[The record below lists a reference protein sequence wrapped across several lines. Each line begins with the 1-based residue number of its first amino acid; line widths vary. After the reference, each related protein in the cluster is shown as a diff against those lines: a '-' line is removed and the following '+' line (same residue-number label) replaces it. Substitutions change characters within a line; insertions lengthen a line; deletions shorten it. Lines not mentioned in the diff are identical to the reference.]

1 MPRPPLLLPLLLA
14 AAIGAAASGC
24 DGAEPE
30 GPAALEVRVPD
41 TFDALP
47 VPPQNPL
54 RADRVALG
62 ERLFFDPELSLDRS
76 VSCGSCHLPDLAFS
90 DGRARSLGVE
100 GREGLRNAPSL
111 LNVAYRRTFFW
122 DGGALF
128 LESQALVPLEDHRE
142 MDLPVDDA
150 LDRLRQHPEYP
161 ALFAEAFDG
170 EGPSV
175 RTLTYA
181 LAAYQRT
188 LVSAPTA
195 FDRFLAG
202 EPGALADDARAGVA
216 LFETHCQSCHAGPL
230 LTSEGF
236 ENNGTSVTDDDP
248 GRARITF
255 SDADRG
261 TFRVP
266 SLRAVART
274 APYFH
279 DGRFATLEAVVDHYD
294 RGGDATTG
302 QSPNVRPLHLT
313 EAERDALVAFL
324 RTLDDE
330 PSGRR
335 SQPAPVD
342 RSAD

>member
-1 MPRPPLLLPLLLA
+1 VALLLA
-14 AAIGAAASGC
+14 VAFGAVASGC
-24 DGAEPE
+24 DVA
-30 GPAALEVRVPD
+30 GPDGPVGVRVRVPD
-41 TFDALP
+41 GFDPLP

-54 RADRVALG
+54 RADRVVLG
-62 ERLFFDPELSLDRS
+62 ERLFFDPVLSGDRS
-76 VSCGSCHLPDLAFS
+76 VSCGTCHLPERAFS
-90 DGRARSLGVE
+90 DGLERSLGVE
-100 GREGLRNAPSL
+100 GRVGLRNAPTL
-111 LNVAYRRTFFW
+111 LNVAYRTSLFW

-142 MDLPVDDA
+142 MDLPVEDA
-150 LDRLRQHPEYP
+150 LDRLRQHPEYA

-195 FDRFLAG
+195 LDRYRAG
-202 EPGALADDARAGVA
+202 DDGALGAEARAGLA
-216 LFETHCQSCHAGPL
+216 LFQTHCQSCHAGPL

-236 ENNGTSVTDDDP
+236 ENNGAAVTDEDP
-248 GRARITF
+248 GRERITF
-255 SDADRG
+255 STADRG

-279 DGRFATLEAVVDHYD
+279 DGRFPTLEAVVAHYD
-294 RGGDATTG
+294 RGGDATPG
-302 QSPNVRPLHLT
+302 QSPRVRPLRLA
-313 EAERDALVAFL
+313 EADRDALVAFL
-324 RTLDDE
+324 ETLDDAA
-330 PSGRR
+330 
-335 SQPAPVD
+335 APVD
-342 RSAD
+342 RSAN

>member
-1 MPRPPLLLPLLLA
+1 MLRHRSTSRLLLA
-14 AAIGAAASGC
+14 VALGVAASGC
-24 DGAEPE
+24 DVAGPS
-30 GPAALEVRVPD
+30 GPATVEVRVPEG
-41 TFDALP
+41 FAALP
-47 VPPQNPL
+47 VPSQNPL
-54 RADRVALG
+54 FAERVALG
-62 ERLFFDPELSLDRS
+62 ERLFFDPALSRDGS
-76 VSCGSCHLPDLAFS
+76 VSCGSCHLPDAAFT
-90 DGRARSLGVE
+90 DGRARSVGV
-100 GREGLRNAPSL
+100 GGKTGLRNAPSL
-111 LNVAYRRTFFW
+111 LNVAYRTTLFW

-128 LESQALVPLEDHRE
+128 LESQARVPLEDEHE
-142 MDLPVDDA
+142 MALPVEDA

-170 EGPSV
+170 EGPTV

-195 FDRFLAG
+195 FDRYRAG
-202 EPGALADDARAGVA
+202 DPGALAADARQGLA
-216 LFETHCQSCHAGPL
+216 LFEVHCASCHAGPL

-236 ENNGTSVTDDDP
+236 ANNGVSVTDEDP

-255 SDADRG
+255 SDVDRG

-279 DGRFATLEAVVDHYD
+279 DGRFQTLEAVVAHYD
-294 RGGDATTG
+294 RGGDGTPG
-302 QSPNVRPLHLT
+302 QSPRVRPLRLT
-313 EAERDALVAFL
+313 VAERTALVAFL

-330 PSGRR
+330 P
-335 SQPAPVD
+335 APVD
-342 RSAD
+342 RSPDQ